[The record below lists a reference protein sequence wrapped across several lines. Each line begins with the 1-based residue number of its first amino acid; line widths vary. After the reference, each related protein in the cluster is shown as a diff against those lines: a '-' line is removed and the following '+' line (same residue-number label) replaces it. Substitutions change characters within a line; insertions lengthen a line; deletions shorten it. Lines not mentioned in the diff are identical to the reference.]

1 MSNVAD
7 KPKPARSLRRG
18 VLFGVGAGLLA
29 GLAWFLIVIG
39 THSTQAYLIPLFGVV
54 VAFGVHA
61 GMRRPGG
68 QAAVVA
74 VAITAVTLI
83 IGIFYVERHLLVKL
97 FSDNGDALHIPLAPY
112 LDWVAAVVRHAMGK
126 SLSVPVYSVLALVA
140 AGWFG
145 YQGFESHDPRLRR
158 P

>member
-7 KPKPARSLRRG
+7 TPKRARSVRRG
-18 VLFGVGAGLLA
+18 VLFGAGAGALA

-54 VAFGVHA
+54 VAYGVFA
-61 GMRRPGG
+61 GMRRPGRR
-68 QAAVVA
+68 AAVTA
-74 VAITAVTLI
+74 VLITAITVLVAL
-83 IGIFYVERHLLVKL
+83 FYVERHLLVKL
-97 FSDNGDALHIPLAPY
+97 FNDNDDSLHIPLLPY
-112 LDWVAAVVRHAMGK
+112 LDWMVAVVSHAV
-126 SLSVPVYSVLALVA
+126 STSPSIAVYSLLSLVA

-145 YQGFESHDPRLRR
+145 RQGFEAHDPRLRR

>member
-7 KPKPARSLRRG
+7 NLQPARSLRRG

-54 VAFGVHA
+54 VAYGVYA
-61 GMRRPGG
+61 GMRRPGLR
-68 QAAVVA
+68 AATIA
-74 VAITAVTLI
+74 IAITAASLVI
-83 IGIFYVERHLLVKL
+83 AMFYVERHLLVKL
-97 FSDNGDALHIPLAPY
+97 FSDNDDALRIPLVPY
-112 LDWVAAVVRHAMGK
+112 LDWVVVVVRHAMSK
-126 SLSVPVYSVLALVA
+126 SLSMPVYSLLALIA

-145 YQGFESHDPRLRR
+145 HQGFEAHDPRLRR

>member
-7 KPKPARSLRRG
+7 NPKPARSLRRG

-54 VAFGVHA
+54 VAYGVYA

-68 QAAVVA
+68 RAAVIA
-74 VAITAVTLI
+74 IAITAVTLI
-83 IGIFYVERHLLVKL
+83 IGMFYVERHLLVKL
-97 FSDNGDALHIPLAPY
+97 FSDNGDELHIPLAPY
-112 LDWVAAVVRHAMGK
+112 LDWVVAVVRHAMGK
-126 SLSVPVYSVLALVA
+126 SVSVPVYSVLALVA

-145 YQGFESHDPRLRR
+145 HQGFETHDPRLRR

>member
-18 VLFGVGAGLLA
+18 VLFGVAAGLLA
-29 GLAWFLIVIG
+29 GVAWFLIVVG

-54 VAFGVHA
+54 VAYGVYT
-61 GMRRPGG
+61 GMRRPGRK
-68 QAAVVA
+68 AAAIA
-74 VAITAVTLI
+74 VAITAATLI
-83 IGIFYVERHLLVKL
+83 IGMFYVERHLLVKL

-112 LDWVAAVVRHAMGK
+112 LDWMASVVGHAMTK
-126 SLSVPVYSVLALVA
+126 SPSVPVYSVLALVA

-145 YQGFESHDPRLRR
+145 HQGFESHDPRLRR